1 MWSAREKWYNIGV
14 RFKIGVQD
22 LGVIGTESD
31 VDTKF
36 NQVIIKWL
44 NRGVNCTWRTICDVL
59 KNCTVDMEGLA
70 INIGMIIINY
80 IKYNY
85 IYNENFRLQMYVSNI
100 LFPFAAQQYQESTSI
115 SAILPVQQQQST
127 TATSGASVI
136 APQQLSPTTTDIP
149 IPPKQ
154 QSTSITPAPYT
165 RATSS
170 ISNGQVLFF

>member
-22 LGVIGTESD
+22 LGIIGKESD

-59 KNCTVDMEGLA
+59 KNRTVDMEGLA

-85 IYNENFRLQMYVSNI
+85 ILMKIFVYRCMFVIFYFLWQLNSIKRVPVSQQFFQCSSSRVPLQ
-100 LFPFAAQQYQESTSI
+100 L
-115 SAILPVQQQQST
+115 L
-127 TATSGASVI
+127 
-136 APQQLSPTTTDIP
+136 
-149 IPPKQ
+149 
-154 QSTSITPAPYT
+154 
-165 RATSS
+165 
-170 ISNGQVLFF
+170 VLV